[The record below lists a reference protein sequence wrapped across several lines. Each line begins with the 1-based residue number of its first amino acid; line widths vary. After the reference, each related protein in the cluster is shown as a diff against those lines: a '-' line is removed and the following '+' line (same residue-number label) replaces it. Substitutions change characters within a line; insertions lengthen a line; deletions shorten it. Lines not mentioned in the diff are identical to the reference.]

1 MSILHMFQAPPVR
14 TGPAQM
20 VGAGGHADPEPVR
33 LHGRGKMAI
42 PQLASQTFT
51 NAKAPAL
58 APYCPP
64 GRGAGDLRVHI
75 SEYVRGASWRR
86 N

>member
-1 MSILHMFQAPPVR
+1 VNILHMFQAPPVR

-20 VGAGGHADPEPVR
+20 GGAGGHADPEPVR
-33 LHGRGKMAI
+33 LHGRCKMAI

-51 NAKAPAL
+51 NESPAL